1 MIMAGLPPEALEDC
15 FRPPDEAVQVE
26 CIHCGN
32 EYSSDAIV
40 WRSVPGKDIKGFW
53 CCPIPGCD
61 GVGFQFDIFP
71 VGTWDDDEADCEGEQ
86 ERSGEE

>member
-32 EYSSDAIV
+32 KYSSDAIV
-40 WRSVPGKDIKGFW
+40 WRPEPGLDIKGFW
-53 CCPIPGCD
+53 CCPIPGC
-61 GVGFQFDIFP
+61 GGTGFMFDIFP
-71 VGTWDDDEADCEGEQ
+71 VGTWDDDDDYDEDDEPAA
-86 ERSGEE
+86 